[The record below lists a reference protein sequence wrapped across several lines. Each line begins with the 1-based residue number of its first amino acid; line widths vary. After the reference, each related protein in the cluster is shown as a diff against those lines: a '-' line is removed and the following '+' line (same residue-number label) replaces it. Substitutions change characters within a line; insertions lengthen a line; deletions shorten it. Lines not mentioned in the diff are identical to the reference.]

1 MKILIWKTLKHFYRI
16 RWKLNE
22 FGLNMFVVVVKP
34 KLKLPKLNL
43 SVIHHSYLL
52 DENVEIVYRIFPFSA
67 PIMFR

>member
-1 MKILIWKTLKHFYRI
+1 
-16 RWKLNE
+16 
-22 FGLNMFVVVVKP
+22 MFVVVVKP

-52 DENVEIVYRIFPFSA
+52 DENVEIVYRNFPFSA